1 MGLSEREKQIAQ
13 GACGVPSRMGV
24 SLDGV
29 YAAVE
34 AVLAERAGM
43 NAACP
48 SCGEPMYEHGNCGWT
63 CPKDAERTPTPEQC
77 PHCGPNC
84 LGGAAH
90 NARAEDGV
98 VYAPEQPTRFPRG
111 IPAPYFEE
119 DVEVKQPAAASD
131 VVAEMLRAY
140 DECTADKYAGMD
152 GAIMGMTAALQVANK
167 AWEKAIREEWD
178 ACESQSDIDLGEYP
192 DFIKRLQSRM
202 GSAKC

>member
-1 MGLSEREKQIAQ
+1 MGLSEREKQIARNAYCATPRSETFAQ
-13 GACGVPSRMGV
+13 M
-24 SLDGV
+24 
-29 YAAVE
+29 YAAVS
-34 AVLAERAGM
+34 AVLAGREGALTDGIINGLRQVIYSAIERHRE
-43 NAACP
+43 NAIIEEALSACV
-48 SCGEPMYEHGNCGWT
+48 CQAVEIYL
-63 CPKDAERTPTPEQC
+63 KAQRTP
-77 PHCGPNC
+77 
-84 LGGAAH
+84 
-90 NARAEDGV
+90 
-98 VYAPEQPTRFPRG
+98 APEQPTRFPRG

-178 ACESQSDIDLGEYP
+178 VCESQSDIDLGEYP

>member
-1 MGLSEREKQIAQ
+1 MGLSEREKQIAIAAYDEHI
-13 GACGVPSRMGV
+13 GDSGHYVETF
-24 SLDGV
+24 
-29 YAAVE
+29 AAVE
-34 AVLAERAGM
+34 AVLAEREGALTDGGM
-43 NAACP
+43 INGLRQVIHNAIERHRENAIIEEALSACV
-48 SCGEPMYEHGNCGWT
+48 CQAVEIYL
-63 CPKDAERTPTPEQC
+63 KAQRTP
-77 PHCGPNC
+77 
-84 LGGAAH
+84 
-90 NARAEDGV
+90 
-98 VYAPEQPTRFPRG
+98 APEQPTRFPRG

>member
-1 MGLSEREKQIAQ
+1 MGLSEREKRIAREAFDREYLHV
-13 GACGVPSRMGV
+13 GSNAM
-24 SLDGV
+24 DKV

-34 AVLAERAGM
+34 AVLAEREKALKVPPGVDLQLVCGCV
-43 NAACP
+43 NACVGHDDMQ
-48 SCGEPMYEHGNCGWT
+48 C
-63 CPKDAERTPTPEQC
+63 TPAPATC

-98 VYAPEQPTRFPRG
+98 VYAPEQPARLPRG

-119 DVEVKQPAAASD
+119 DEEVEQPAAASD

-167 AWEKAIREEWD
+167 AWEKAIR
-178 ACESQSDIDLGEYP
+178 G
-192 DFIKRLQSRM
+192 RM

>member
-1 MGLSEREKQIAQ
+1 MSEREKRIAREAFDREYLHV
-13 GACGVPSRMGV
+13 GSNAM
-24 SLDGV
+24 DKV

-34 AVLAERAGM
+34 AVLAEREKALKVPPGVDLQLVCGCV
-43 NAACP
+43 NACVGHDDMQ
-48 SCGEPMYEHGNCGWT
+48 C
-63 CPKDAERTPTPEQC
+63 TPAPATC

-98 VYAPEQPTRFPRG
+98 VYAPEQPARLPRG

-119 DVEVKQPAAASD
+119 DEEVEQPAAASD
-131 VVAEMLRAY
+131 VAVEMLEAFLK
-140 DECTADKYAGMD
+140 TGMSVITSWES
-152 GAIMGMTAALQVANK
+152 GLVAMTAALQVANK

-178 ACESQSDIDLGEYP
+178 VCESQSDIDLGEYP